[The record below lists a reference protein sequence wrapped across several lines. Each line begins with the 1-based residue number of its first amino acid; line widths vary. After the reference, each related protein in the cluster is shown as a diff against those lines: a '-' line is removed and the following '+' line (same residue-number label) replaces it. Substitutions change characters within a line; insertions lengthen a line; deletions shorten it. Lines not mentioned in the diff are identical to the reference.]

1 MELLI
6 GLLFVICCI
15 DISLFVMMRESLDQK
30 PTINNQWTLMEAA
43 DKLDASV
50 EMIGSGNA

>member
-50 EMIGSGNA
+50 EMIGSGHA

>member
-50 EMIGSGNA
+50 EMVGSGHA

>member
-43 DKLDASV
+43 YKLDASV
-50 EMIGSGNA
+50 EMIGSGHA

>member
-30 PTINNQWTLMEAA
+30 PTINNQWTLMEAT

-50 EMIGSGNA
+50 EMIGSGHA